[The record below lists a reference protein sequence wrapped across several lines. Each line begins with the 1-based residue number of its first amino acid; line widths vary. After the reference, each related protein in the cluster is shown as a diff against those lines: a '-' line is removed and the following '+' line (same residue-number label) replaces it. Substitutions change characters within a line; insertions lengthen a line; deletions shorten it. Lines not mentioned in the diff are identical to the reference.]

1 MNGFMIVGLG
11 RFGQCMLT
19 SLVERRL
26 HVLVIDSDEQKIQHA
41 RDVATRAVKADA
53 LEFALFQEI
62 ISDDIRCAIVD
73 LGDEMERSILVTN
86 YLHKLNVPSII
97 VEAVNPAHAE
107 ILQVVGA
114 TRIVFPE
121 QEAAERLAGL
131 LAGEGAIN
139 YFPVGERFSLVE
151 LPVPAK
157 WVGET
162 LMDLSLRKKK
172 RINVVAVRK
181 QVAEPQNHAW
191 SLIEPEHVFAADE
204 IVLLAGSR
212 GDLEHLS

>member
-53 LEFALFQEI
+53 LEFALFEEI